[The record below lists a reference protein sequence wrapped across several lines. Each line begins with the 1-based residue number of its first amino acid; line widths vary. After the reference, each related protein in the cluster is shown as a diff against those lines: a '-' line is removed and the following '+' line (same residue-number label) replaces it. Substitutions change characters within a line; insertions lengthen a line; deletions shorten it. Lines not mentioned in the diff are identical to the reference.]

1 MIFKL
6 FKKLISIIF
15 IYLVCFSAAHSQKL
29 NKIEISG
36 NDRIS
41 DELIIMFSEVS
52 KGSEININE
61 LNLILKRIYKSNFF
75 ETVDIEFVDNNL
87 FIKVKEL
94 PIIQNIKI
102 NGIKAKKS
110 RRKYLKIYILKKEKL
125 LVKMI

>member
-61 LNLILKRIYKSNFF
+61 LNLILKKLYKSNFF
-75 ETVDIEFVDNNL
+75 ETVDIVIHL
-87 FIKVKEL
+87 LKVKEL

-102 NGIKAKKS
+102 NGIKAKI
-110 RRKYLKIYILKKEKL
+110 RRKYLKIYI
-125 LVKMI
+125 